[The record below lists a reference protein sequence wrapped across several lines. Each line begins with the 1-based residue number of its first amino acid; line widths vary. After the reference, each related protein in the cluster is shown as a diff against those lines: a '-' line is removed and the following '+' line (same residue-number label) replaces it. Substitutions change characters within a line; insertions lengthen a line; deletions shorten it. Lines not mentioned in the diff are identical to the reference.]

1 MIKSLKIQNYALIED
16 LTIEFSTGLTVITG
30 ETGGGKSIL
39 LGALGLVLG
48 DRADTKA
55 LYDESRKCFVEA
67 VFDIRKYDLQPFF
80 KEEELDYEEEL
91 FIRREI
97 SPSGKSRAFVNDTP
111 VTLRILD
118 RLSGALIDMHQQ
130 FDSLDIHQVSFQ
142 LRMIDA
148 LAENRPYLEE
158 YRKLYGRYQREK
170 SKLNELEEKNRNS
183 ARELEFVNFQLDE
196 LEAAQ
201 LQEGEQDEL
210 EEELSRLSNAEE
222 IKRTLASVY
231 HHLIEDEQSVSSQL
245 DEVGISLGQVAKYDS
260 RLAELDERF
269 DRIKI
274 ELEELGKDFED
285 LGEEI
290 EYDPERIME
299 VQQRL
304 DQLNRLL
311 NKHQLR
317 SDAELLELKANLE
330 QQKEEFSDLSAE
342 IELLRSSVARNE
354 NWLREMALELRQRR
368 QAVTERFENEVKTM
382 LDQLAM
388 EHARLQVEIE
398 PREELGPSGLDVVNF
413 LFAANKGS
421 RLQAIKDV
429 ASGGEVS
436 RLTLV
441 TKSLVA
447 SAIPLP
453 TLIFDEID
461 SGISGDVALR
471 MGNILRRLSDEHQV
485 VVITHSPQVAS
496 KADAHH
502 FVYKE
507 VREERTVTQ
516 VRELDQQERIKEIAT
531 MLSQNPPSDS
541 AIQNAKELLSQV

>member
-201 LQEGEQDEL
+201 LQEGEQEEL